1 MGASW
6 WSYVTRYRGD
16 VAAALREL
24 QERVFDEGDYCWW
37 DEFGDYAP
45 RPTSVEQIW
54 ADPGQWASGTHSI
67 LDIDRAVDTTDP
79 PGGVG
84 NTEHGTVRPLAAAS
98 AARLFGTAR
107 PSRAQFEALAEDYA
121 NPRHRE
127 FISEVRARWTGCYV
141 LLYDGDTPTEV
152 GFWGYSGD

>member
-6 WSYVTRYRGD
+6 WSYVTRYHGD

-24 QERVFDEGDYCWW
+24 QERVFDEGDYYWW
-37 DEFGDYAP
+37 DEFGDYEP
-45 RPTSVEQIW
+45 RPTSVDQIRT
-54 ADPGQWASGTHSI
+54 DPERWTSGTHSI

-79 PGGVG
+79 RNGVSS
-84 NTEHGTVRPLAAAS
+84 TDHGTVRPLAAAS

-107 PSRAQFEALAEDYA
+107 PSRAQFEGLAGDHA
-121 NPRHRE
+121 NPRHNE

-141 LLYDGDTPTEV
+141 LLYDGDTPAEV